1 MVSSD
6 KKSSQKSSETAVLL
20 TDLEIEDHALG
31 EDHKIGWFS
40 AMCMVVGLMI
50 GSGIFSTPS
59 SVLLSVQSTGM
70 ALLLW
75 LIGGVVALFGTLYV
89 FLSPTNQ

>member
-1 MVSSD
+1 MVSMD
-6 KKSSQKSSETAVLL
+6 KKHSEKKSDPTTTALL
-20 TDLEIEDHALG
+20 SDIEIEDHALQG
-31 EDHKIGWFS
+31 EHKIGWFS

-75 LIGGVVALFGTLYV
+75 LIGGIVALFGTL
-89 FLSPTNQ
+89 